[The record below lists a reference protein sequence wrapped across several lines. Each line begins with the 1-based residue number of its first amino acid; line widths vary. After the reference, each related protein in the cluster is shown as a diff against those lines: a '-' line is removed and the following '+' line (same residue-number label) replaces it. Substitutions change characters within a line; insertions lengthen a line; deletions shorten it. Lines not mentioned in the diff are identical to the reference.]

1 MDNREF
7 LNKIRRLQESGQKIG
22 LTDFPVNNQNNIALL
37 MESKA
42 QKLIKEEEIQTVEPD
57 EQKDEENKFKDIV
70 SKLVKF
76 NPIKVH
82 KENVEW
88 SGHLI
93 REKIDWTF
101 SLDDTIGCYV
111 YTTELIQLRDEVL
124 EVLKKLRG
132 YYDVWS
138 DEWSGRLTGS
148 ALPDEE
154 SEFGAEEGAEESEFG
169 AEEGTEEG
177 GFGTEEGGF

>member
-1 MDNREF
+1 M
-7 LNKIRRLQESGQKIG
+7 
-22 LTDFPVNNQNNIALL
+22 
-37 MESKA
+37 
-42 QKLIKEEEIQTVEPD
+42 
-57 EQKDEENKFKDIV
+57 

-101 SLDDTIGCYV
+101 SLDDTVGCYI

-124 EVLKKLRG
+124 EVLQKLRG

-138 DEWSGRLTGS
+138 DEWGSRLTGGS
-148 ALPDEE
+148 SEDNTEETSDFGEGEGVDEE
-154 SEFGAEEGAEESEFG
+154 GFEGGE
-169 AEEGTEEG
+169 TEEG
-177 GFGTEEGGF
+177 GF